1 MSKKCSR
8 NIFLQT
14 VPCLWCNFSEFAL
27 SKVEIKARVV
37 NWNNNGITENW
48 EIKSEWLVLQRPLP
62 KALWWTV
69 STGHI
74 ESTFTIYFISEG
86 VSVMVFCYF
95 MIIYEL
101 ASSSPVGLIC
111 ASPDN
116 KEFGGNQDVGA
127 RNQEIKVDHF
137 IFSSETYTFS
147 HYLCLTYNISSKHLD
162 VELFLVNLNTIFRY
176 RISNQ
181 IFLLITANRPV
192 RLMTIC
198 RWY

>member
-1 MSKKCSR
+1 
-8 NIFLQT
+8 
-14 VPCLWCNFSEFAL
+14 
-27 SKVEIKARVV
+27 
-37 NWNNNGITENW
+37 
-48 EIKSEWLVLQRPLP
+48 
-62 KALWWTV
+62 
-69 STGHI
+69 
-74 ESTFTIYFISEG
+74 
-86 VSVMVFCYF
+86 

-116 KEFGGNQDVGA
+116 KDFGGNQDGGA

-162 VELFLVNLNTIFRY
+162 LELFLVNLNTIFGN

-198 RWY
+198 R